1 MPFQQHSHPDDAPTE
16 LWITGLNSETVGYTT
31 GLAATERPEL
41 PGYNSGVL
49 CMVIAML
56 LLVIFTARHYGRFF
70 RTLVNNL
77 WSIRVRTNLFDE
89 HTVNETRIM
98 VALVVQVC
106 VCEAL
111 LIVSWMLGDG
121 ATFTSGELAATA
133 AIATAGTGAYYVVQ
147 LAMYRIIGYAFTSR
161 QLAVQWLQGF
171 NSTQT
176 LLGFALL
183 VPTLISLF
191 YPAAAPA
198 LIVLSVILYIVA
210 RMVFICKGF
219 RIFYHNLFSL
229 IYFILYL
236 CSVEII
242 PLLIVYRGVQSIC
255 RNFLS

>member
-1 MPFQQHSHPDDAPTE
+1 MPFQQHSHPDDAPIE
-16 LWITGLNSETVGYTT
+16 LWITGLNEETVWYTT

-49 CMVIAML
+49 CMVISML

-70 RTLVNNL
+70 RTLVHNL

-111 LIVSWMLGDG
+111 LIVSWLLGQG
-121 ATFTSGELAATA
+121 ATFTSGGLAATA
-133 AIATAGTGAYYVVQ
+133 ALTAVGAGAYYLAQ
-147 LAMYRIIGYAFTSR
+147 LATYRIIGYAFTSR
-161 QLAVQWLQGF
+161 LLAAQWLQGF

-183 VPTLISLF
+183 VPTLVSLF
-191 YPAAAPA
+191 YPSAAEGL
-198 LIVLSVILYIVA
+198 LILSAGLYIVA